1 MCREEGGV
9 MPLFALAPGLELLL
23 ASRSPRRRQFLEEWG
38 LSCRLVS
45 GGREEPRPRPGEE
58 PAAYA
63 LRAAWSKAADAAA
76 SLPGCGDGRV
86 LLAADTIVALGADIF
101 GKPED
106 RGQALDML
114 QRLAGR
120 THEVISAV
128 CLLGPDG
135 EEVLFHDVSRVRFAP
150 WPEAVL
156 RAYVATGEP
165 DDKAGAYAI
174 QGQGAFLVDA
184 VEGSWSTVVGLPV
197 TRLAREMLARGWLRP
212 HAPERRTP
220 V

>member
-1 MCREEGGV
+1 MSPV
-9 MPLFALAPGLELLL
+9 FALASGLELAL
-23 ASRSPRRRQFLEEWG
+23 ASRSPRRRRFLEEWG
-38 LSCRLVS
+38 LSYRLVS
-45 GGREEPRPRPGEE
+45 GGKTEPRPQVGEE

-63 LRAAWSKAADAAA
+63 RRAARSKALDAVAA
-76 SLPGCGDGRV
+76 GCCGRGCL
-86 LLAADTIVALGADIF
+86 LLAADTIVALGADIL
-101 GKPED
+101 GKPEH

-114 QRLAGR
+114 RRLSGR

-135 EEVLFHDVSRVRFAP
+135 EEIVFHDVSRVRFAA

-165 DDKAGAYAI
+165 DDKAGAYAV
-174 QGQGAFLVDA
+174 QGQGAFLVEA

-197 TRLAREMLARGWLRP
+197 TQLAREMLARGWLRP
-212 HAPERRTP
+212 LSA
-220 V
+220 

>member
-1 MCREEGGV
+1 MSREEGGV

-38 LSCRLVS
+38 LSYRLVS
-45 GGREEPRPRPGEE
+45 GGKREPRPSPGEE

-63 LRAAWSKAADAAA
+63 RRAARSKALDAAEA
-76 SLPGCGDGRV
+76 AGGSGAGRI
-86 LLAADTIVALGADIF
+86 LLAADTIVALGADIL
-101 GKPED
+101 GKPEH

-150 WPEAVL
+150 WPTEVL
-156 RAYVATGEP
+156 RAYAATGEP

-174 QGQGAFLVDA
+174 QGQGAFLAEV

-197 TRLAREMLARGWLRP
+197 TRLAREMLARGWL
-212 HAPERRTP
+212 HP
-220 V
+220 VRA

>member
-1 MCREEGGV
+1 MNREGGG
-9 MPLFALAPGLELLL
+9 MPLFALSPGLELLL

-38 LSCRLVS
+38 LSYRLVS
-45 GGREEPRPRPGEE
+45 GGKREPRPHPGEE

-63 LRAAWSKAADAAA
+63 RRAAHSKALDAAEA
-76 SLPGCGDGRV
+76 EGGSGAGRV
-86 LLAADTIVALGADIF
+86 VLAADTIVALGADIL
-101 GKPED
+101 GKPEH

-114 QRLAGR
+114 RRLAGR
-120 THEVISAV
+120 THAVISAV

-150 WPEAVL
+150 WPEDVL
-156 RAYVATGEP
+156 RAYAATGEP

-174 QGQGAFLVDA
+174 QGQGAFLAEA

-197 TRLAREMLARGWLRP
+197 TQLAREMLARGWL
-212 HAPERRTP
+212 HP
-220 V
+220 VRA

>member
-1 MCREEGGV
+1 MSREEGGV

-38 LSCRLVS
+38 LSYRLVS
-45 GGREEPRPRPGEE
+45 GGKREPRPSPGEE

-63 LRAAWSKAADAAA
+63 RRAARSKALDAAEA
-76 SLPGCGDGRV
+76 AGGSGAGRI
-86 LLAADTIVALGADIF
+86 LLAADTIVALGADIL
-101 GKPED
+101 GKPEH

-150 WPEAVL
+150 WPTEVL
-156 RAYVATGEP
+156 RAYAATGEP

-174 QGQGAFLVDA
+174 QGQGAFLAEA

-197 TRLAREMLARGWLRP
+197 TRLAREMLARGWL
-212 HAPERRTP
+212 HP
-220 V
+220 VRA